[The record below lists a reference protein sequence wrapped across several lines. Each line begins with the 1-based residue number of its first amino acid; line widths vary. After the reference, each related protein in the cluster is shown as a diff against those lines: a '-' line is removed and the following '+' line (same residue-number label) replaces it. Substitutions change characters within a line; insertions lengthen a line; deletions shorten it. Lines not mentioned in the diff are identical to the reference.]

1 MLRYDRA
8 MTRDPTHTEIAQLC
22 PGLPVISADQQPVYD
37 DLVSWADTIT
47 GDADTE
53 ISANALA
60 AMLVHS
66 HHLQTLAR
74 RHQDTI
80 VPILR
85 GQGATIISTACD
97 ELTAATPMIGD
108 DATMMR
114 ALRRLR
120 QRSALAVA
128 LSELGAG
135 ASHGASNG
143 ASADVATQMEW
154 LSSAA
159 ETAVRAAVRYLFD
172 QAARRGKCPP
182 QAETMEQC
190 GWVILALGKLGASE
204 LNYSSDID
212 LIILHDPDSTPL
224 FAADTAQQFYVEQ
237 TRALVRLLSQ
247 STGDGIGWRVDLRL
261 RPDPGATAVSIQIGA
276 ALGYYESI
284 ARTWE
289 RAAFI
294 RARPIAGDLA
304 LGTSFLGDIQPFIW
318 RRTLDYTV
326 MDDMKSMLRRPV
338 QTSGWHGYN
347 LKTGK
352 NGIRQI
358 EFFTHVLQLVAGGRI
373 PAIRRPRTLPALQ
386 ALADEEW
393 ISQEQARNLAVLYH
407 AIRRVEHRLQMLSDA
422 QTHSLPRSE
431 AELTQF
437 VQFLGHHSND
447 SFLAALANV
456 MQAISANTTHK
467 LLEDA
472 KQTAISV
479 KADGDSLLLDDTEQ
493 LMQWLVAHGFQRP
506 GDVCATLDGWMA
518 GRIATTRGE
527 RARSLLNRLMPTIL
541 AHLAGGSSPDDQF
554 AAFAQFTEALPAS
567 VQIFSLLDHNRQL
580 TKLLCDVLVLS
591 PRMAS
596 YLRRTP
602 ALFDLVLFDDFFN
615 PLPSADVLD
624 GQMQTAIADL
634 SVEEALDAIKRRA
647 REWRFQCEVQ
657 ALSHVLHPADLG
669 RALSMIA
676 DIVVRAVHQLAVE
689 DMQRRHGSIDG
700 ESTILALGRL
710 GIRAL
715 TAHSDLDLVVV
726 FQADATTQSNGDR
739 ALGATAYFARLTQTF
754 VNWLSRPTAEG
765 SLYEVDMRLRPDG
778 DKGAVA
784 VSIDRFTDYY
794 EKDAWVWE
802 KLALAKARIITDPA
816 RASSAVTALTKAIH
830 RSTQQPIGLPTVG
843 KAVIDMRRRLRDAYG
858 SAPALQ
864 LRKLPG
870 GTAELDLLLQG
881 LRLVHADLFTGT
893 GQSQIGIIS
902 TLASAKRISQTHA
915 ADLERAS
922 QLFNNVYASLRLCVG
937 AVGQNAGDFSTA
949 VVQFIVENNDAADE
963 PQLIAMLDGEREKIM
978 AVFDAIYPPQH
989 TFNGPSSGP

>member
-1 MLRYDRA
+1 MLRYGRA
-8 MTRDPTHTEIAQLC
+8 MTHDTAHTEALELC
-22 PGLPVISADQQPVYD
+22 TSLPIISTDQQPVYD
-37 DLVSWADTIT
+37 DLLSWANAIT
-47 GDADTE
+47 GDADTA
-53 ISANALA
+53 ISPDALA
-60 AMLVHS
+60 SMLVHS
-66 HHLQTLAR
+66 LHLQTLAR
-74 RHQDTI
+74 RHQDAI
-80 VPILR
+80 VPILL
-85 GQGATIISTACD
+85 GQGATIVNTACD
-97 ELTAATPMIGD
+97 ELTTVTPTIRD
-108 DATMMR
+108 DSAMMR

-128 LSELGAG
+128 LSDLCTGAG
-135 ASHGASNG
+135 ISKSKGTSPDIG
-143 ASADVATQMEW
+143 KEMEW

-159 ETAVRAAVRYLFD
+159 ETAVRATVRYLFD

-190 GWVILALGKLGASE
+190 GWVILALGKLGAAE

-224 FAADTAQQFYVEQ
+224 FATDTAQQFYVEQ

-247 STGDGIGWRVDLRL
+247 ITVDGIGWRVDLRL
-261 RPDPGATAVSIQIGA
+261 RPDPGATAVSIQIAA
-276 ALGYYESI
+276 ALSYYESI

-294 RARPIAGDLA
+294 RARPIAGDLT
-304 LGTSFLGDIQPFIW
+304 LGASFLSAIQPFIW

-326 MDDMKSMLRRPV
+326 IEDMKSMLSRPL
-338 QTSGWHGYN
+338 QPSGWHGYN

-358 EFFTHVLQLVAGGRI
+358 EFFTHVLQLVTGGRI
-373 PAIRRPRTLPALQ
+373 LATRQSQTLPALQ

-431 AELTQF
+431 TALLQF
-437 VQFLGHHSND
+437 AQFLGHESSD
-447 SFLAALANV
+447 TFLAAMANV
-456 MQAISANTTHK
+456 MQAIGANTTHK
-467 LLEDA
+467 LIEDA
-472 KQTAISV
+472 QQTAINIE
-479 KADGDSLLLDDTEQ
+479 ADEDNLLIDDTEQ
-493 LMQWLVAHGFQRP
+493 LMEWLAAHGFQRP

-527 RARSLLNRLMPTIL
+527 RARSLLNGLMPTIL
-541 AHLAGGSSPDDQF
+541 GHLAGGSSPDDQF

-580 TKLLCDVLVLS
+580 TKLLCDMLVLS
-591 PRMAS
+591 PRMTS
-596 YLRRTP
+596 YLRRNP
-602 ALFDLVLFDDFFN
+602 ALFDLVLFDDFFD
-615 PLPSADVLD
+615 PLPDAAILAE
-624 GQMQTAIADL
+624 QMQAAIADL

-657 ALSHVLHPADLG
+657 ALSHILHPADLG
-669 RALSMIA
+669 QALSMIA
-676 DIVVRAVHQLAVE
+676 DVVVRAVHQLAIQ

-700 ESTILALGRL
+700 QSAILALGRL
-710 GIRAL
+710 GTGAL

-726 FQADATTQSNGDR
+726 FQAGTNAQSNGDR

-778 DKGAVA
+778 DNGAVA
-784 VSIDRFTDYY
+784 VGLGRFTEYY
-794 EKDAWVWE
+794 IKDAWVWE

-816 RASSAVTALTKAIH
+816 QAPALVTVLTEAICETTQHPIDLPIVSNAVF
-830 RSTQQPIGLPTVG
+830 
-843 KAVIDMRRRLRDAYG
+843 DMRRRLREAYG

-864 LRKLPG
+864 LRRLPG

-881 LRLVHADLFTGT
+881 LRFVNADLFTGT
-893 GQSQIGIIS
+893 GQSQIDIIS
-902 TLASAKRISQTHA
+902 KLASAKRISQTHA
-915 ADLERAS
+915 ADLEGAS
-922 QLFNNVYASLRLCVG
+922 QLFNDVYASLRLCVG

-963 PQLIAMLDGEREKIM
+963 AQLIAMLDGEREKIM

-989 TFNGPSSGP
+989 TFNGPSTNQ

>member
-1 MLRYDRA
+1 MSAELRYA
-8 MTRDPTHTEIAQLC
+8 HLMTSDPALIEVTQLC
-22 PGLPVISADQQPVYD
+22 LGLPVISADLQPVYA
-37 DLVSWADTIT
+37 DLVSWADTVL
-47 GDADTE
+47 GEADSGV
-53 ISANALA
+53 SADALA

-66 HHLQTLAR
+66 RHLQTLAR
-74 RHQDTI
+74 RHQDAI
-80 VPILR
+80 VPILQ
-85 GQGATIISTACD
+85 GQGAAIVTAACD
-97 ELTAATPMIGD
+97 ELRATTPTIKD
-108 DATMMR
+108 DAAMMR
-114 ALRRLR
+114 AIRQLR

-128 LSELGAG
+128 LSDLATK
-135 ASHGASNG
+135 
-143 ASADVATQMEW
+143 ADVATQMQW

-159 ETAVRAAVRYLFD
+159 ETAVRATVRYLFD
-172 QAARRGKCPP
+172 RAAGRGQCPP
-182 QAETMEQC
+182 PAEDMADC
-190 GWVILALGKLGASE
+190 GWIILALGKLGASE

-224 FAADTAQQFYVEQ
+224 FAADKAQQFYVEQ

-304 LGTSFLGDIQPFIW
+304 LGSAFLADIQPFIW

-326 MDDMKSMLRRPV
+326 MHDMNSMLHRPV

-358 EFFTHVLQLVAGGRI
+358 EFFTHVLQLVTGGRV
-373 PAIRRPRTLPALQ
+373 PAIRQARTLPALQ
-386 ALADEEW
+386 ALADEDW
-393 ISQEQARNLAVLYH
+393 ISPDQARNLADLYH

-431 AELTQF
+431 AELMQF
-437 VQFLGHHSND
+437 VQFLGHED
-447 SFLAALANV
+447 SESFFAVLASV
-456 MQAISANTTHK
+456 MQAIGTNTTHK

-472 KQTAISV
+472 EQTSITSEG
-479 KADGDSLLLDDTEQ
+479 DGENLLLDDTEQ
-493 LMQWLVAHGFQRP
+493 LMQWLAAHGFQRP

-541 AHLAGGSSPDDQF
+541 GHLAGGTSPDDQF

-580 TKLLCDVLVLS
+580 TKLLCDMLVLS

-596 YLRRTP
+596 YLRRNP
-602 ALFDLVLFDDFFN
+602 ALFDLVLFDDFFD
-615 PLPSADVLD
+615 PLPDAVILAE
-624 GQMQTAIADL
+624 QMQATIADL

-657 ALSHVLHPADLG
+657 ALSHILHPADLG
-669 RALSMIA
+669 HALSMIA
-676 DIVVRAVHQLAVE
+676 DAVVRAVHQLAIQ

-700 ESTILALGRL
+700 HSAILALGRL
-710 GIRAL
+710 GTGAL

-726 FQADATTQSNGDR
+726 FQAGANAQSTGDR
-739 ALGATAYFARLTQTF
+739 ALGSQAYFTRLTQTF

-778 DKGAVA
+778 DRGAVA
-784 VSIDRFTDYY
+784 VGLERFTEYY
-794 EKDAWVWE
+794 RKDAWVWE
-802 KLALAKARIITDPA
+802 KLALAKARIITDPTQA
-816 RASSAVTALTKAIH
+816 PAVVTALTEGIYET
-830 RSTQQPIGLPTVG
+830 TQHQIDLPIVG
-843 KAVIDMRRRLRDAYG
+843 NAVLDMRRRLRDAYG

-870 GTAELDLLLQG
+870 GMAELDLLVQG

-893 GQSQIGIIS
+893 GQDQIEIIS
-902 TLASAKRISQTHA
+902 TLARHERISQTDA
-915 ADLERAS
+915 ANLESAS
-922 QLFNNVYASLRLCVG
+922 QLFSNVYASLRLCVG
-937 AVGQNAGDFSTA
+937 AVGQNADDFNAA
-949 VVQFIVENNDAADE
+949 VVRFIAQNNDAADE
-963 PQLIAMLDGEREKIM
+963 PQLVAMLDGERETVV
-978 AVFDAIYPPQH
+978 AVFEA
-989 TFNGPSSGP
+989 TFPLQNGSDGPSGNP